1 MVRIYSAATLPDAHL
16 VRGLLGQ
23 AGIDARVFN
32 ENLQGGL
39 GEIPFT
45 HAYPEVWI
53 VNEGDLQRAREVICQ
68 IERPAAGSTSS
79 MVCPR
84 CQEISPGHFQV
95 CWNCGNEF

>member
-1 MVRIYSAATLPDAHL
+1 MVKVYSAATLPDAHL

-23 AGIDARVFN
+23 AGIDATVFN

-53 VNEGDLQRAREVICQ
+53 VDERDLQRAREVIRR
-68 IERPAAGSTSS
+68 IERPAPGLGS
-79 MVCPR
+79 VICPR
-84 CQEISPGHFQV
+84 CHEGSPGHFEV
-95 CWNCGNEF
+95 CWNCGEAL

>member
-1 MVRIYSAATLPDAHL
+1 MVRIYSAASLPDAHL

-23 AGIDARVFN
+23 AGIDSTVFN

-53 VNEGDLQRAREVICQ
+53 VDERDLQRAREVIRQ
-68 IERPAAGSTSS
+68 IERPAPGLGSI
-79 MVCPR
+79 VCPR
-84 CQEISPGHFQV
+84 CQQGSPGHFQI
-95 CWNCGNEF
+95 CWNCGEEF

>member
-1 MVRIYSAATLPDAHL
+1 MVKIYSAATLPDAHL

-23 AGIDARVFN
+23 AGIDATVFN

-53 VNEGDLQRAREVICQ
+53 VDEHDLQRAREVIRQ
-68 IERPAAGSTSS
+68 IERPAPSSGS
-79 MVCPR
+79 VICPR
-84 CQEISPGHFQV
+84 CNEGSPGHFQV
-95 CWNCGNEF
+95 CWNCGEAF

>member
-1 MVRIYSAATLPDAHL
+1 MIRIYSAATLPDAHL

-23 AGIDARVFN
+23 AGIDATVFN

-53 VNEGDLQRAREVICQ
+53 VDERDLRRAREVIRQ
-68 IERPAAGSTSS
+68 IERPAGSSRP
-79 MVCPR
+79 VICPS
-84 CQEISPGHFQV
+84 CQEDNPGNFQV
-95 CWNCGNEF
+95 CWNCGGAL

>member
-1 MVRIYSAATLPDAHL
+1 MVRIYSATSLPDAHL

-23 AGIDARVFN
+23 AGIDATVFN

-53 VNEGDLQRAREVICQ
+53 VDERDLQRAREVIRQ
-68 IERPAAGSTSS
+68 IERPLPGLGSII
-79 MVCPR
+79 CPL
-84 CQEISPGHFQV
+84 CHEGSPGHFQI
-95 CWNCGNEF
+95 CWNCGEEF

>member
-23 AGIDARVFN
+23 AGIEATVFN

-53 VNEGDLQRAREVICQ
+53 VDERDLQRGREVIRQ
-68 IERPAAGSTSS
+68 IERPAPSSGSVT
-79 MVCPR
+79 CPR
-84 CQEISPGHFQV
+84 CHEASPGHFQV
-95 CWNCGNEF
+95 CWNCGEAF

>member
-1 MVRIYSAATLPDAHL
+1 MVRIYSAATLPDAHF

-53 VNEGDLQRAREVICQ
+53 VDEGDLERARDVIAQ
-68 IERPAAGSTSS
+68 MERQAPGSAS

-84 CQEISPGHFQV
+84 CREGNPGHFQI
-95 CWNCGNEF
+95 CWNCGKEL

>member
-1 MVRIYSAATLPDAHL
+1 MVRIYSAASLPDAHL

-23 AGIDARVFN
+23 AGIDATVFN

-53 VNEGDLQRAREVICQ
+53 VDERDLQRAREVIRQ
-68 IERPAAGSTSS
+68 IERPLPGLGSII
-79 MVCPR
+79 CPL
-84 CQEISPGHFQV
+84 CHEGSHGHFQI
-95 CWNCGNEF
+95 CWNCGEEF

>member
-16 VRGLLGQ
+16 VRGMLGQ

-53 VNEGDLQRAREVICQ
+53 VDDRDLQRAREVIRQ
-68 IERPAAGSTSS
+68 IECPAPGSGS
-79 MVCPR
+79 MICPR
-84 CQEISPGHFQV
+84 CQEGSPGHFQI
-95 CWNCGNEF
+95 CWNCGQDF

>member
-1 MVRIYSAATLPDAHL
+1 MIKIYSAATLPDAHL

-23 AGIDARVFN
+23 AGIDATVFN

-53 VNEGDLQRAREVICQ
+53 VDERDLQRARDVIRQ
-68 IERPAAGSTSS
+68 IEQPAPSSGS
-79 MVCPR
+79 VICPR
-84 CQEISPGHFQV
+84 CHEGSPGHFQV
-95 CWNCGNEF
+95 CWNCGEAF

>member
-1 MVRIYSAATLPDAHL
+1 MIKIYSAATLPDAHL

-23 AGIDARVFN
+23 AGIDATVFN

-53 VNEGDLQRAREVICQ
+53 VDERDLQRAREVIRQ
-68 IERPAAGSTSS
+68 LERPAPGSGST
-79 MVCPR
+79 VCPR
-84 CQEISPGHFQV
+84 CHEGSPGHFQI
-95 CWNCGNEF
+95 CWNCGEAF

>member
-1 MVRIYSAATLPDAHL
+1 MLRVYSAASLPDAHL

-23 AGIDARVFN
+23 AGIDATVFN

-53 VNEGDLQRAREVICQ
+53 VDERDLQRAREVIRQ
-68 IERPAAGSTSS
+68 IERPAPGLGSI
-79 MVCPR
+79 VCPR
-84 CQEISPGHFQV
+84 CQQGSPGHFQI
-95 CWNCGNEF
+95 CWNCGEQF

>member
-1 MVRIYSAATLPDAHL
+1 MVRIYSAPTLPDAHL

-23 AGIDARVFN
+23 AGIDATVFN

-53 VNEGDLQRAREVICQ
+53 VDERDLQRAREVIRQ
-68 IERPAAGSTSS
+68 IERPAPSTES
-79 MVCPR
+79 VICPR
-84 CQEISPGHFQV
+84 CREGSPGHFQV
-95 CWNCGNEF
+95 CWNCGEAF

>member
-1 MVRIYSAATLPDAHL
+1 LPDAHL

-23 AGIDARVFN
+23 AGIDATVFN

-53 VNEGDLQRAREVICQ
+53 VDERDLQRAREVIRQ
-68 IERPAAGSTSS
+68 IERPAPGLGSI
-79 MVCPR
+79 VCPR
-84 CQEISPGHFQV
+84 CQQGSPGHFQI
-95 CWNCGNEF
+95 CWNCGEEF

>member
-23 AGIDARVFN
+23 AGIEATVFN

-53 VNEGDLQRAREVICQ
+53 VDERDLHRAREVIRQ
-68 IERPAAGSTSS
+68 IEQPAPGSGAAI
-79 MVCPR
+79 CPR
-84 CQEISPGHFQV
+84 CREGSPGHFQV
-95 CWNCGNEF
+95 CWNCGETL

>member
-1 MVRIYSAATLPDAHL
+1 MVRIYSAASLPEAHL

-23 AGIDARVFN
+23 AGIDATVFN

-53 VNEGDLQRAREVICQ
+53 IDERDLQRAREVIRQ
-68 IERPAAGSTSS
+68 IEHPTPGSGS

-84 CQEISPGHFQV
+84 CQEGSPGHFQI
-95 CWNCGNEF
+95 CWNCGEEL

>member
-1 MVRIYSAATLPDAHL
+1 MVKIYSAATLPDAHL

-23 AGIDARVFN
+23 AGIDATVFN

-53 VNEGDLQRAREVICQ
+53 VDERDLQRAREVIRQ
-68 IERPAAGSTSS
+68 IEQPAPSSGS
-79 MVCPR
+79 VICPR
-84 CQEISPGHFQV
+84 CHECSPGHFQV
-95 CWNCGNEF
+95 CWNCGEAF

>member
-1 MVRIYSAATLPDAHL
+1 MVRIYSAASLPDAHL

-23 AGIDARVFN
+23 AGIDATVFN

-53 VNEGDLQRAREVICQ
+53 VDERDLQRAREVIRQ
-68 IERPAAGSTSS
+68 IERPAPGLGSII
-79 MVCPR
+79 CPR
-84 CQEISPGHFQV
+84 CHEGSPGHFQI
-95 CWNCGNEF
+95 CWNCGEQL

>member
-53 VNEGDLQRAREVICQ
+53 VDERDLQRAREVILQ
-68 IERPAAGSTSS
+68 IERPVPGSGS
-79 MVCPR
+79 MICPR
-84 CQEISPGHFQV
+84 CREVGPGHFQV
-95 CWNCGNEF
+95 CWNCGQEL

>member
-1 MVRIYSAATLPDAHL
+1 MLRVYSAASLPDAHL

-23 AGIDARVFN
+23 AGIDATVFN

-53 VNEGDLQRAREVICQ
+53 VDKRDLQRAREVIRQ
-68 IERPAAGSTSS
+68 IERPAPGLGSI
-79 MVCPR
+79 VCPR
-84 CQEISPGHFQV
+84 CQQGSPGHFQI
-95 CWNCGNEF
+95 CWNCGEEF

>member
-53 VNEGDLQRAREVICQ
+53 VDERDLQKAREVIRQ
-68 IERPAAGSTSS
+68 IERPVPGSGS
-79 MVCPR
+79 MICPR
-84 CQEISPGHFQV
+84 CHEVGPGHFQI
-95 CWNCGNEF
+95 CWNCGQEF

>member
-1 MVRIYSAATLPDAHL
+1 MIRIYSAANLPDAHL

-23 AGIDARVFN
+23 AGIDATVFN

-53 VNEGDLQRAREVICQ
+53 VDERDLQRAREVIRQ
-68 IERPAAGSTSS
+68 IERPAPSAQA
-79 MVCPR
+79 VICVR
-84 CQEISPGHFQV
+84 CHEASPGHFQV
-95 CWNCGNEF
+95 CWNCGEAF

>member
-16 VRGLLGQ
+16 VRGMLVQ

-45 HAYPEVWI
+45 QAYPEVWI
-53 VNEGDLQRAREVICQ
+53 VDERDLQRAREVIRQ
-68 IERPAAGSTSS
+68 IERPALASES
-79 MVCPR
+79 MTCSR
-84 CQEISPGHFQV
+84 CLEVSPGHFQI
-95 CWNCGNEF
+95 CWNCGQEF

>member
-53 VNEGDLQRAREVICQ
+53 VNEDDLQRAREVIGQ
-68 IERPAAGSTSS
+68 IERPAAGPISS

-95 CWNCGNEF
+95 CWNCGKEF